1 MVRPFCLD
9 LRTDPVRRSFYGDLM
24 TTTLKQNLL
33 DLSDFAWQRL
43 RDRVKGLTDEEYFWE
58 PFDGCWT
65 VRKTET
71 GFAADWAWIPPEP
84 APFTTLAWRITH
96 IVDILQEERTATWLG
111 HQPAADDGEPPVPE
125 SAEAALAALDHAY
138 DVWRRRLAALSQ
150 DDLDR
155 PMGEIAGPWA
165 EHDGTAFV
173 LHILDELIHHGAEVG
188 HRPRLLPRAASRGPL
203 RRRPGRRGDAGGAPG
218 AARRSRRGAAMGGHP
233 EARRPGLRRQR
244 TDRGRQSPQR
254 TWPRGPDRWTRC
266 GSWWSTARICRRR
279 IPGSAPTYSAGRS
292 GSSSPR
298 PSSTS
303 ASSDQGTKARWER
316 RRKSRGESWWAVVK
330 QRVK

>member
-1 MVRPFCLD
+1 
-9 LRTDPVRRSFYGDLM
+9 M

-43 RDRVKGLTDEEYFWE
+43 RDRAKGLTDEEYFWE

-71 GFAADWAWIPPEP
+71 GFAADGAWIPPEP
-84 APFTTLAWRITH
+84 PPFTTVAWRITH

-111 HQPAADDGEPPVPE
+111 HEPAAGDGEPPVSE
-125 SAEAALAALDHAY
+125 SAEGALAALDHAY

-173 LHILDELIHHGAEVG
+173 LHILDELVHHGAEVG
-188 HRPRLLPRAASRGPL
+188 TMRDFYRGLRAEDPFAAALAGEVTPAERPALLAEVAAAQRWEIIPKLADLGFGVNERTADGRTAAHLAAGTGSLDTLRFLVEHGADLSATDPRF
-203 RRRPGRRGDAGGAPG
+203 GADVLG
-218 AARRSRRGAAMGGHP
+218 WAKWFKQP
-233 EARRPGLRRQR
+233 EAVEFL
-244 TDRGRQSPQR
+244 S
-254 TWPRGPDRWTRC
+254 
-266 GSWWSTARICRRR
+266 
-279 IPGSAPTYSAGRS
+279 
-292 GSSSPR
+292 
-298 PSSTS
+298 
-303 ASSDQGTKARWER
+303 KL
-316 RRKSRGESWWAVVK
+316 
-330 QRVK
+330 